1 MHPFKYSSFFMHVL
15 QVVVVVSKDIVDL
28 LFKNQMVDA
37 LPNCTIIFK
46 KIIYV
51 MCFNGI
57 EIDKDGLRS
66 K

>member
-1 MHPFKYSSFFMHVL
+1 
-15 QVVVVVSKDIVDL
+15 
-28 LFKNQMVDA
+28 MVDA

-46 KIIYV
+46 NILYV

-66 K
+66 KWNFVWSNMTMNDGLLYVIDMLLLQFTNMCFLE